1 MLVEFLRRLAVSP
14 AAAAPGWRWQGR
26 AGAGAG
32 WRPGLGSQGTVR
44 RSGQPSLPTALLAC

>member
-44 RSGQPSLPTALLAC
+44 PSGQPSLPTALLAC